1 MEPVATLHG
10 VRSPHITRP
19 GDEADGA
26 IDGQRLRNPL
36 TKTQSPIPQHTS
48 F

>member
-1 MEPVATLHG
+1 MEPVATLQG
-10 VRSPHITRP
+10 VLSPPITRP